1 MPRPYKLGRR
11 AATVEE
17 TRNRIIDG
25 ARELIGA
32 DGFAAFTMDAV
43 AERAGVARM
52 TVYYQFGSRTGL
64 LEALFD
70 GLASRGLVERLRA
83 SFGHAEPFEALAAFI
98 AAFVGFWASDRVV
111 IRRLRSLAGLDDE
124 VGSRIQARDARRRD
138 GLRVIIGRFA
148 AQYGRPAPD
157 ALDETIDVLHS
168 LTSFETFD
176 ALAGSS
182 RSPEDVA
189 TLLIRVARSVLGPSE
204 QGPD

>member
-11 AATVEE
+11 AASVEE
-17 TRNRIIDG
+17 TRTRVIDG

-32 DGFAAFTMDAV
+32 KGFAAFTMDAV

-52 TVYYQFGSRTGL
+52 TVYYQFGSRAGL

-70 GLASRGLVERLRA
+70 DLAGRGLVERLRA
-83 SFGHAEPFEALAAFI
+83 SFGQAEPLEALGAFI
-98 AAFVGFWASDRVV
+98 GAFVGFWASDRQV
-111 IRRLRSLAGLDDE
+111 IRRVRNLAGLDDE
-124 VGSRIQARDARRRD
+124 VGSRIHARDARRRD
-138 GLRVIIGRFA
+138 GLRVIIGRLA
-148 AQYGRPAPD
+148 AQHGRPARD
-157 ALDETIDVLHS
+157 ALDEAIDVLHS

-189 TLLIRVARSVLGPSE
+189 ALLIRVARSVLAPSLP
-204 QGPD
+204 GLV